1 MAEWHRARPFL
12 LVFFSTSG
20 GGGFSVNL
28 THFVFRKLKVM
39 IIIYL
44 YIYIHSMHKTV
55 SMVRGETIF
64 SHRYSQYPEKFFTLS
79 RQ

>member
-20 GGGFSVNL
+20 GGGFGVNL

-39 IIIYL
+39 IIL
-44 YIYIHSMHKTV
+44 YIYIYFHSMHKTV

-64 SHRYSQYPEKFFTLS
+64 SYRYSQYPEKFFTLS